1 MEKDGMVFVRDSFKG
16 LALMAMAGKYG
27 KKERR
32 VPSVA
37 CRSLL
42 GMKVIG

>member
-1 MEKDGMVFVRDSFKG
+1 MVFVGDSFNG
-16 LALMAMAGKYG
+16 LALMAMAGKDG

-42 GMKVIG
+42 GMKAIG